1 MEEPGLKIESFEYV
15 FYLPDGDIRKYLVEI
30 NKKTRTLSN
39 FQMMQPDSV
48 DWTNLTFHQCS
59 ICPLDETKFPKC
71 PVAWNL
77 HSIIETFGDQIS
89 FQEVDVEIIAN
100 QRTYKKSTTLQIGLQ
115 SLFGLLMASSNC
127 PKLHFLSSMTL
138 FHLPFASFEE
148 TILRAASFYLLKQFF
163 NKSEEKEYNFSM
175 DGLKQQYEEVETVNQ
190 DFLGRIQAIEMDG
203 DASLNAINTLN
214 AFAQMF
220 SLQYEIN
227 LESLHYIFK

>member
-1 MEEPGLKIESFEYV
+1 MEIEKFEYV
-15 FYLPDGDIRKYLVEI
+15 FYLAEGDIRKYLVEI
-30 NKKTRTLSN
+30 DKKRRTLIN
-39 FQMMQPDSV
+39 AKMMEPDSV
-48 DWTNLTFHQCS
+48 QWTDLSFHQCS
-59 ICPLDETKFPKC
+59 ICPLKESEYPKC
-71 PVAWNL
+71 PIAWNL

-89 FQEVDVEIIAN
+89 FQEVEVEIITN
-100 QRTYKKSTTLQIGLQ
+100 QRIYKKSTSLQIGLQ

-127 PKLHFLSSMTL
+127 PKLHFLSPMTL
-138 FHLPFASFEE
+138 FHLPFATFEE
-148 TILRAASFYLLKQFF
+148 TILRSASFYLLKQFF
-163 NKSEEKEYNFSM
+163 NKSDGKEYNFSM
-175 DGLKQQYEEVETVNQ
+175 EGLKQQYEEVETVNQ

>member
-1 MEEPGLKIESFEYV
+1 LEIEKFEYV
-15 FYLPDGDIRKYLVEI
+15 FYLAEGDIRKYLVEI
-30 NKKTRTLSN
+30 DKKRRTLIN
-39 FQMMQPDSV
+39 AKMMEPDSV
-48 DWTNLTFHQCS
+48 QWTDLSFHQCS
-59 ICPLDETKFPKC
+59 ICPLKESEYPKC
-71 PVAWNL
+71 PIAWNL

-89 FQEVDVEIIAN
+89 FQEVEVEIITN
-100 QRTYKKSTTLQIGLQ
+100 QRIYKKSTSLQIGLQ

-127 PKLHFLSSMTL
+127 PKLHFLSPMTL
-138 FHLPFASFEE
+138 FHLPFATFEE
-148 TILRAASFYLLKQFF
+148 TILRSASFYLLKQFF
-163 NKSEEKEYNFSM
+163 NKSDGKEYNFSM
-175 DGLKQQYEEVETVNQ
+175 EGLKQQYEEVETVNQ